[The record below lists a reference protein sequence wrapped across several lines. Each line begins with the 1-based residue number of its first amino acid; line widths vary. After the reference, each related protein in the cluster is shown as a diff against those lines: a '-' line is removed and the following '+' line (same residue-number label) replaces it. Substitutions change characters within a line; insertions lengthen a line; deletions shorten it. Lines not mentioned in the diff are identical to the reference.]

1 MVEHRERASAVGQ
14 AASTM
19 RRASVERPQVASVER
34 PQVASVVRPQVAS
47 VVRRAAIVTKGGA
60 SR

>member
-19 RRASVERPQVASVER
+19 RRASVER